1 MICNP
6 LTNYS
11 EMKKINNRA
20 VSPPSINIQKS
31 VIASILAQIIPVNQ
45 LSLSIQSNRLTEA
58 IETLESAGFTG
69 DLAIFILACCQRVA
83 V

>member
-1 MICNP
+1 MKNP
-6 LTNYS
+6 YNL
-11 EMKKINNRA
+11 A

-31 VIASILAQIIPVNQ
+31 SIASILAQIIPVNQ

-58 IETLESAGFTG
+58 IETLESAGITG
-69 DLAIFILACCQRVA
+69 DTAIFILACCQKVA